1 MTNKELEE
9 FFLEGESD
17 DDIEDVKLDFD
28 QIKANLPDYA
38 SQKLCEM
45 IVCDR
50 YFGFEHKISIIC
62 MEELARRRAA
72 GDSFNYEAH
81 IAEISKEM
89 PELDLSGTPDI
100 RTVLNQAISRKINGR

>member
-1 MTNKELEE
+1 MTNKELED
-9 FFLEGESD
+9 FFFNEDSD
-17 DDIEDVKLDFD
+17 EEIEDVKVDFD
-28 QIKANLPDYA
+28 KIQDNLPQYS

-50 YFGFEHKISIIC
+50 YFGFGQSISVMC
-62 MEELARRRAA
+62 MEELARRRLA

-89 PELDLSGTPDI
+89 PELDLSITPDI
-100 RTVLNQAISRKINGR
+100 RTVLNQAISRKINNR